1 MADTKY
7 NQTLARK
14 IYRILWGLA
23 ILMVL
28 GGILF
33 FIILSRQDLPTF
45 EELENPENELATVIL
60 DKNKNE
66 LDRLFIQNRV
76 PVAFEELNPYIV
88 QALISTE
95 DERYY
100 KHAGI
105 DLEALGRV
113 GVKSL
118 LLRKK
123 SQGGG
128 STITQQLA
136 KLMYPRIDLSNMS
149 KIQQIINLGLS
160 KFKEWITAVKL
171 ERSYTKEEI
180 IAMYLNKFDFIYDSY
195 GVRAAAETY
204 FGKEQ
209 EDLMPEEAA
218 VIVAMLN
225 NPWYYNPKKFPE
237 NSMTRRNIV
246 LAKMEKHGYLSQTE
260 FDSLRVQPIDMTNFK
275 RKTQSDGLAP
285 YLKVE
290 IQKRVKEILAQPETR
305 KPDGTEYDLFKDGL
319 QIETTIDPVYQ
330 RLALEA
336 VT

>member
-105 DLEALGRV
+105 DLEAQSAR
-113 GVKSL
+113 L
-118 LLRKK
+118 LTGTGDGAGTLRIVRALNANHFLEVVNE
-123 SQGGG
+123 GFLNLT
-128 STITQQLA
+128 TIYDIDPTTGL
-136 KLMYPRIDLSNMS
+136 YPAVHSRH
-149 KIQQIINLGLS
+149 LGL
-160 KFKEWITAVKL
+160 L
-171 ERSYTKEEI
+171 
-180 IAMYLNKFDFIYDSY
+180 
-195 GVRAAAETY
+195 G
-204 FGKEQ
+204 
-209 EDLMPEEAA
+209 
-218 VIVAMLN
+218 
-225 NPWYYNPKKFPE
+225 
-237 NSMTRRNIV
+237 
-246 LAKMEKHGYLSQTE
+246 
-260 FDSLRVQPIDMTNFK
+260 QPVF
-275 RKTQSDGLAP
+275 
-285 YLKVE
+285 
-290 IQKRVKEILAQPETR
+290 AQYSGECKSSP
-305 KPDGTEYDLFKDGL
+305 
-319 QIETTIDPVYQ
+319 
-330 RLALEA
+330 
-336 VT
+336 